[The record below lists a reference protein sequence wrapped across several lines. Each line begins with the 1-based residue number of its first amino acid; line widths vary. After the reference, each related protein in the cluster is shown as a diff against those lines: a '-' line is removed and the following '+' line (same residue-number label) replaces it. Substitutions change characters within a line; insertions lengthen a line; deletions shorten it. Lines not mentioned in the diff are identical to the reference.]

1 MAKIGE
7 LALAGGRWNDRQLAS
22 KAWIETST
30 TPKLK
35 AAGSQFTTHRA
46 LYAAKESDPDRLMMS
61 GELIPWP
68 GQGARKLLFN
78 YRAKSVDG
86 KVSLPEAKN
95 STRTRTSQVSEQRL
109 QHHPYW
115 NQPIHCEQASLEHDK
130 SARSPS
136 HPKKIMED
144 IASKRPQRQQPP

>member
-86 KVSLPEAKN
+86 KVIAGSGEFN
-95 STRTRTSQVSEQRL
+95 SYPNLSGQRTTPAASSPIGTSQSTA
-109 QHHPYW
+109 PG
-115 NQPIHCEQASLEHDK
+115 A
-130 SARSPS
+130 
-136 HPKKIMED
+136 
-144 IASKRPQRQQPP
+144 